1 MSVEIHFIMNLDTI
15 TPPFFHFKLSA
26 VFCRKGIADL
36 KRMMDYREVGGT
48 PFLGITKP
56 IIKAHGSSD
65 ALAICNAV
73 RQAADAVRADL
84 ASSIEAHMHLMTI
97 PKELEHAE

>member
-1 MSVEIHFIMNLDTI
+1 MLRR
-15 TPPFFHFKLSA
+15 A
-26 VFCRKGIADL
+26 CGRKGIADL

-84 ASSIEAHMHLMTI
+84 ASAIEAHMHLMTI